1 MIDSFSEADVEAFNR
16 DGFLIIE
23 QDFISEATVMLLRER
38 FDKLFSGE
46 YSTGIAPDE
55 VNWVRGRDPETKTRQ
70 ICNGWKADQLIA
82 AQVLSEQS
90 GRLAAQLAGWDGV
103 RIVHDN
109 CLWKPPGART
119 LGMHQDGS
127 YAGYVDPAE
136 MITVWVALDQT
147 FAQSGTIE
155 YVGGSHK
162 WPKMPP
168 SRGDFHD
175 PDDWLAPVNEAAPEG
190 ASTERTPVVVK
201 PGGAAIHHSRVF
213 HGSGINE
220 AEIDRRAL
228 VTHMI
233 PSTAQFD
240 PVGADPIYSRYRRRD
255 DMTMDE
261 SYFPI
266 LWDKAGN
273 RSAWLSSLP
282 QLPGAV
288 AAGSA

>member
-1 MIDSFSEADVEAFNR
+1 MIESFSDEQAEAFNE

-23 QDFISEATVMLLRER
+23 EGFISDEAVEILRER
-38 FDKLFSGE
+38 FDHLFAGD
-46 YSTGIAPDE
+46 YQTGISPDE
-55 VNWVRGRDPETKTRQ
+55 VNWVKGRDPETKTRQ
-70 ICNGWKADQLIA
+70 ICNGWKADDLIA
-82 AQVLSEQS
+82 AQVLSEHS
-90 GRLAAQLAGWDGV
+90 GRLAAQLAGWEGTRV
-103 RIVHDN
+103 VHDN

-127 YAGYVDPAE
+127 YAGYVDPPE

-155 YVGGSHK
+155 YVNGSHK

-175 PDDWLAPVNEAAPEG
+175 PDDWLAPVAAAAPEG
-190 ASTERTPVVVK
+190 VSTERTPVVVK
-201 PGGAAIHHSRVF
+201 PGGASMHHSLVF

-220 AEIDRRAL
+220 ATIDRRAL

-233 PSTAQFD
+233 RSDARFD
-240 PVGADPIYSRYRRRD
+240 PVNTDPIYTRYRRRGD
-255 DMTMDE
+255 TTMDE

-266 LWDKAGN
+266 LWDKNGN
-273 RSAWLSSLP
+273 RSAWLSE
-282 QLPGAV
+282 LPGLPGGGQA
-288 AAGSA
+288 